1 MKKLDTCEMQVLNHT
16 LQVQISHAKDL
27 LRDMENGKIDL
38 AYVQKMIDMNKA
50 EIIET
55 HKRKFKYWQQLPAK
69 RRHRAAIWEAGK
81 QSKRRKA
88 DKRHH

>member
-1 MKKLDTCEMQVLNHT
+1 MKKLDMCEMQVLNHT

-55 HKRKFKYWQQLPAK
+55 HKRKFKYWQGRNGNWNSYLPK
-69 RRHRAAIWEAGK
+69 EGTEPPYVRLV
-81 QSKRRKA
+81 SKES
-88 DKRHH
+88 